1 MGPPPAISTRGAAA
15 IMRSVDHAAR
25 RQRLSERFDELG
37 VEAVLVTRIVN
48 VRYLTGFTG
57 TNGQIVVT
65 REGGTFFTDSRYQE
79 QSRREVPELPTEI
92 YDREFHRRV
101 GEVCRAGG
109 LRRLGFEATGLTY
122 RGWRRLEAEDGVVL
136 LAVED
141 AVERFR
147 WVKDPDELRLIER
160 AQGITDEAFDRVTGK
175 LVEGITERQVAF
187 ELELAMRQLGAER
200 IAFDSIVAFGEQA
213 AEPHHRPADRPLRRG
228 DVVKLDFG
236 AIVDGYHSDMTRTVA
251 FGEPDHRIREVHQ
264 VVLRAHLAGVE
275 AVRAGASGG
284 EADGAARGV
293 VQEAGFGDRFGH
305 GLGHGV
311 GLEIHEGPSL
321 RREGEDVLP
330 AGAVV
335 TVEPGVYLPGVGG
348 VRIEDLVV
356 VEPDGCRPLP
366 EAPKEL
372 VVL

>member
-1 MGPPPAISTRGAAA
+1 M
-15 IMRSVDHAAR
+15 DHAAR
-25 RQRLSERFDELG
+25 RRRLGGRFDELG
-37 VEAVLVTRIVN
+37 VEALLVTRIVN

-65 REGGTFFTDSRYQE
+65 REGGTFFTDSRYRE
-79 QSRREVPELPTEI
+79 QCRREVPDLPTEI
-92 YDREFHRRV
+92 YDREFHGRV

-109 LRRLGFEATGLTY
+109 LRRLGFEAAGLTY
-122 RGWRRLEAEDGVVL
+122 RGWRRLEAEDGVDLV
-136 LAVED
+136 AVED
-141 AVERFR
+141 PVERCR
-147 WVKDPDELRLIER
+147 WAKDPEELWLIER

-213 AEPHHRPADRPLRRG
+213 AEPHHRPGDRPLRRG

-236 AIVDGYHSDMTRTVA
+236 ALVDGYHSDMTRTVA

-264 VVLRAHLAGVE
+264 VVLRAHLAGIE
-275 AVRAGASGG
+275 AVRAGATGG
-284 EADGAARGV
+284 EADRAARGV

-348 VRIEDLVV
+348 VRIEDMVV
-356 VEPDGCRPLP
+356 VQPDGCRPLP
-366 EAPKEL
+366 EASKEL

>member
-1 MGPPPAISTRGAAA
+1 
-15 IMRSVDHAAR
+15 VDHQAR
-25 RQRLSERFDELG
+25 RRRLSERFDEFG
-37 VEAVLVTRIVN
+37 VEALLVTRIVN
-48 VRYLTGFTG
+48 VRYYTGFTG
-57 TNGQIVVT
+57 TNGQVLVT
-65 REGGTFFTDSRYQE
+65 REGGTFFTDSRYRE
-79 QSRREVPELPTEI
+79 QCSREVPDLPTEI
-92 YDREFHRRV
+92 YDREFQGRV
-101 GEVCRAGG
+101 GQVCRAGS
-109 LRRLGFEATGLTY
+109 LRRLGFEAAGLTY
-122 RGWRRLEAEDGVVL
+122 RGWRRLEDEDGLALV
-136 LAVED
+136 AVED
-141 AVERFR
+141 AVERSR
-147 WVKDPDELRLIER
+147 WAKDTEELGLIER

-213 AEPHHRPADRPLRRG
+213 AEPHHRPADRPLSRG

-236 AIVDGYHSDMTRTVA
+236 AVVDGYHSDMTRTVA
-251 FGEPDHRIREVHQ
+251 FGEPDQRFREVHQ
-264 VVLRAHLAGVE
+264 VVLRANLAGIE
-275 AVRAGASGG
+275 AVRAGVTGG
-284 EADGAARGV
+284 EADRAARGV

-330 AGAVV
+330 VGAVV

-348 VRIEDLVV
+348 VRIEDMVV

-366 EAPKEL
+366 ETPKEL